1 MSLLLQKRVD
11 GIVLIGS
18 SFNEVDADDNKY
30 IIEAAGQVPII
41 WINGTL
47 DAPNIYSC
55 LLYTSLY
62 QEESFKTSKVIYAH
76 TRSNEADME
85 YKMHCHGS
93 YEIYYMIT
101 GNVEYMVE
109 GRTYI
114 PRPGSLVI
122 IPPGCFHGLRILDCE
137 EYHRIRLHFKM
148 CIRDSPQ
155 TAGGIR

>member
-1 MSLLLQKRVD
+1 M
-11 GIVLIGS
+11 
-18 SFNEVDADDNKY
+18 
-30 IIEAAGQVPII
+30 
-41 WINGTL
+41 
-47 DAPNIYSC
+47 
-55 LLYTSLY
+55 Y

-137 EYHRIRLHFKM
+137 EYHRIRLHFM
-148 CIRDSPQ
+148 
-155 TAGGIR
+155 TGIRVIRTGQHRADNDHNARPRYLPRCPVDVLSMPYQYPIIGL